1 MEHPKISKKH
11 FSSQNMLSV
20 FADIL
25 RKKFWGTEGKSTR
38 SLGCISTS
46 TYKNNHRV
54 ERNLTCHQANNQRET
69 HKDSCSSRIS
79 PTQQRLQPLPLCCQ
93 VTQHRLHPCSNDP
106 QSIISPFKNFTCL
119 PRWYWIKL
127 FIKFIFICCISMRQ
141 VGIHMGRKSWSLS
154 IAPKPS

>member
-11 FSSQNMLSV
+11 LSSQNMLSV

-46 TYKNNHRV
+46 TYKKNHIV

-79 PTQQRLQPLPLCCQ
+79 PTQQLNKDC
-93 VTQHRLHPCSNDP
+93 
-106 QSIISPFKNFTCL
+106 
-119 PRWYWIKL
+119 
-127 FIKFIFICCISMRQ
+127 
-141 VGIHMGRKSWSLS
+141 SLS
-154 IAPKPS
+154 PCVAKSPNTVCILAAMILNRSYLHLRTSPVFLDGIGSNSSSSSSSFVV